1 MDIFL
6 NKYLKYKNKY
16 KKLKKKLLV
25 YRKNYFMTSEE
36 NINLD
41 QTGGKNN
48 KNTKN
53 IVYFHYPCNDG
64 LAAAWVAKLKLS
76 KEDSNL
82 DLRPYSHGNQL
93 DLSLENKMIYF
104 LDMAPSIENYK
115 ILKEKNTVL
124 VLDHHKSNQI
134 AYEGLDDKNVFFD
147 MNLSG
152 VGLAW
157 QWFFPKEAIA
167 DGLYTSKEAIPLFLQ
182 MIQGR
187 DLFKFEL
194 DNINEFTETLNLEI
208 LANKNIDN
216 QFKLF
221 DDLYNIKG
229 KLNEYIDLGKPLLK
243 QKQLKVQLLGDI
255 NIKKIY
261 IYEGH
266 KLCMANVDSD
276 YASDLGSNLSSRP
289 ECDFAILWNYDHINE
304 KYNVS
309 MRSTNK
315 VDVSVICKKF
325 GGGGHPNASG
335 CKLEEHPVII
345 FGKKTK

>member
-1 MDIFL
+1 MDIYK
-6 NKYLKYKNKY
+6 NKYLKYKTLY
-16 KKLKKKLLV
+16 KKLKQKQINKIN
-25 YRKNYFMTSEE
+25 KNRMSIEQLNIE
-36 NINLD
+36 NLTLSPNLE
-41 QTGGKNN
+41 QTGGQKS
-48 KNTKN
+48 KN

-82 DLRPYSHGNQL
+82 DLKPYSHGDQL
-93 DLSLENKMIYF
+93 DLSLENKTIYF

-115 ILKEKNTVL
+115 ILKEKNSVI
-124 VLDHHKSNQI
+124 VLDHHKSNQRD
-134 AYEGLDDKNVFFD
+134 YESLDDKNVSFN

-157 QWFFPKEAIA
+157 EWFFPKE
-167 DGLYTSKEAIPLFLQ
+167 EMPLFLQ

-187 DLFKFEL
+187 DLFKFDIEH
-194 DNINEFTETLNLEI
+194 INEFSESLNLEM
-208 LANKNIDN
+208 LSNKKFQD
-216 QFKLF
+216 QLKLF
-221 DDLYNIKG
+221 DDLYNIKS

-243 QKQLKVQLLGDI
+243 QKQIKIKMLGDK
-255 NIKKIY
+255 NIKNIY

-266 KLCMANVDSD
+266 KLVMVNVDSD

-289 ECDFAILWNYDHINE
+289 ECDFAILWNYDHIYE

-309 MRSTNK
+309 MRSSDK

-335 CKLEEHPVII
+335 CKLEEHPVVV
-345 FGKKTK
+345 FGKVKRVLGTV

>member
-1 MDIFL
+1 MDIFE

-16 KKLKKKLLV
+16 KKLQQKQFINRISNL
-25 YRKNYFMTSEE
+25 MTSEE
-36 NINLD
+36 NID

-48 KNTKN
+48 KNSKN
-53 IVYFHYPCNDG
+53 IIYFHYPCNDG
-64 LAAAWVAKLKLS
+64 LAAAWVAKLKLL
-76 KEDSNL
+76 KEDPDL
-82 DLRPYSHGNQL
+82 DLRSYSHGDQL
-93 DLSLENKMIYF
+93 DLSLENKTIYF
-104 LDMAPSIENYK
+104 LDMAPAIENYK

-124 VLDHHKSNQI
+124 VLDHHKSNQRD
-134 AYEGLDDKNVFFD
+134 YESLDDKNVSFD

-157 QWFFPKEAIA
+157 QWFFPNEAM
-167 DGLYTSKEAIPLFLQ
+167 PLFLQ

-194 DNINEFTETLNLEI
+194 DNINEFCETLNLEM
-208 LANKNIDN
+208 LSNKKIND

-221 DDLYNIKG
+221 DDLYNIKS

-243 QKQLKVQLLGDI
+243 QKQLKVQLLGDR

-261 IYEGH
+261 MYEGH

-289 ECDFAILWNYDHINE
+289 ECDFAILWSYDHINE

-335 CKLEEHPVII
+335 CKLEEHPVVV
-345 FGKKTK
+345 FGTNSRVLHKTEQK